1 MFLKLTTF
9 YFEGGLP
16 RANVMANESLRVT
29 CSIFF
34 TFRIILLFAF
44 TCQINQIQVWIQS
57 YMWQIFYHEPNY
69 IRKVNG
75 TRKQFLK
82 ILSKRFFVH
91 SI

>member
-44 TCQINQIQVWIQS
+44 TCQINQIQV
-57 YMWQIFYHEPNY
+57 
-69 IRKVNG
+69 
-75 TRKQFLK
+75 
-82 ILSKRFFVH
+82 
-91 SI
+91 